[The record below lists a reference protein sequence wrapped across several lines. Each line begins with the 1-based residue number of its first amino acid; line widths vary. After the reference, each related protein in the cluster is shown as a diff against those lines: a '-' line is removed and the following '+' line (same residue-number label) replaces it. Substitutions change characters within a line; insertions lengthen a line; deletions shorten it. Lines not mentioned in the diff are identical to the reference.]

1 MDWSSLI
8 ELNVSPIE
16 LIVRGSCFYWFL
28 FLIFRFV
35 MRRDVGGIGVA
46 DVLLVVLIADASQNA
61 MTGGYTSL
69 AEGAILV
76 ATLVAWNFL
85 LDWAA
90 FRFRW
95 FERIVEPR
103 PLPLIRAGRILHRNL
118 RAEFL
123 TLDELYSHLRQNGV
137 DSATQV
143 RYACLESDGNLSVL
157 KYENKPA
164 DPPARKSR
172 RGPAP

>member
-1 MDWSSLI
+1 MQAK
-8 ELNVSPIE
+8 
-16 LIVRGSCFYWFL
+16 R
-28 FLIFRFV
+28 
-35 MRRDVGGIGVA
+35 
-46 DVLLVVLIADASQNA
+46 
-61 MTGGYTSL
+61 TSL

-76 ATLVAWNFL
+76 ATLVGWNFL

-90 FRFRW
+90 SRYRW
-95 FERIVEPR
+95 LERIVEPR

-123 TLDELYSHLRQNGV
+123 TADELQAHLRQNGV
-137 DSATQV
+137 DSASKV